1 MMPST
6 VSRDISS
13 DSFSVEKIKMVKMKK
28 IIAFGL
34 VSASLALLPL
44 EGFAQ
49 YKKKKDGKETPK
61 TEVQLILEEADS
73 AETPVVISLEQ
84 ALKIALSENIAVKVA
99 DKEIERTKYAK
110 KGTYA
115 SLFPQI
121 DATGSY
127 QRTIKKQVMYMDFDM
142 SSFGGGSAAGS
153 GSAGSGSGST
163 GSGSGSAG
171 TGEGSGTGAGSTAS
185 SSKNNGGL
193 EVGRWNTWSAGVSA
207 SMPVVNAQLW
217 KSIKISGMD
226 VELAVEKARASR
238 LDMVSQ
244 VKNAYYAVLF
254 SKEAFNVYKEVYE
267 NAMTNY
273 AETEKKYNVQKATDL
288 DMARAKTNVANA
300 IPNVYN
306 AESSI
311 ILALWQLKAVMG
323 IDLEMNID
331 VEGAIEDYSEYMT
344 SDVTKAD
351 SISLDRNSTM
361 KQLEI
366 QANELAQSI
375 KAQQYAY
382 IPTLALAFNYSYNAM
397 TNDFNF
403 KEYRWTPYSYVGMS
417 LSIPIFS
424 GGKRLN
430 QVRQARNSY
439 EQMRLQMTS
448 TERNLKISIRQ
459 SLNTMET
466 NVKSYDAAKD
476 AVASAEKAYSI
487 AEKSYEVGRATLTD
501 LNDAQLALTQARLA
515 ESQAVYNF
523 IVAKTQL
530 EQTLGQDFTE

>member
-1 MMPST
+1 
-6 VSRDISS
+6 
-13 DSFSVEKIKMVKMKK
+13 MKK

-49 YKKKKDGKETPK
+49 YKKKKDGKETSK

-153 GSAGSGSGST
+153 GST
-163 GSGSGSAG
+163 GSGTAG

-351 SISLDRNSTM
+351 SISLDHNSTM

-375 KAQQYAY
+375 KVQQYAY

>member
-1 MMPST
+1 
-6 VSRDISS
+6 
-13 DSFSVEKIKMVKMKK
+13 MKK

-73 AETPVVISLEQ
+73 AGTPVVISLEQ

-153 GSAGSGSGST
+153 GST
-163 GSGSGSAG
+163 GSGTAG
-171 TGEGSGTGAGSTAS
+171 TGEGSGTGSGSTAS

-403 KEYRWTPYSYVGMS
+403 KEYRWTPYSYVGVS

-501 LNDAQLALTQARLA
+501 LNDSQLALTQARLA

>member
-1 MMPST
+1 
-6 VSRDISS
+6 
-13 DSFSVEKIKMVKMKK
+13 MVKMKK

-73 AETPVVISLEQ
+73 AETPVIISLEQ

-153 GSAGSGSGST
+153 GST
-163 GSGSGSAG
+163 GSGTAG
-171 TGEGSGTGAGSTAS
+171 TGEGSGTGSGSTAS

-403 KEYRWTPYSYVGMS
+403 KEYRWTPYSYVGVS

>member
-1 MMPST
+1 
-6 VSRDISS
+6 
-13 DSFSVEKIKMVKMKK
+13 MKK

-142 SSFGGGSAAGS
+142 SSFGGGSTAGS

-163 GSGSGSAG
+163 GGGSGSAG
-171 TGEGSGTGAGSTAS
+171 TGEGSGTGSGSTTS

-382 IPTLALAFNYSYNAM
+382 IPTLSLAFNYSYNAM

-403 KEYRWTPYSYVGMS
+403 KEYRWTPYSYVGVS

-476 AVASAEKAYSI
+476 AVASAEKAYNI

>member
-1 MMPST
+1 
-6 VSRDISS
+6 
-13 DSFSVEKIKMVKMKK
+13 MVKMKK

-110 KGTYA
+110 KGSYA

-153 GSAGSGSGST
+153 GST
-163 GSGSGSAG
+163 GSGTAG

-382 IPTLALAFNYSYNAM
+382 IPTLSLAFNYSYNAM

-403 KEYRWTPYSYVGMS
+403 KEYRWTPYSYVGVS

>member
-1 MMPST
+1 
-6 VSRDISS
+6 
-13 DSFSVEKIKMVKMKK
+13 MVKMKK

-153 GSAGSGSGST
+153 GST
-163 GSGSGSAG
+163 GSGTAG
-171 TGEGSGTGAGSTAS
+171 TGEGSGTGSGSTAS

-306 AESSI
+306 AESSV

-403 KEYRWTPYSYVGMS
+403 KEYRWTPYSYVGVS

>member
-1 MMPST
+1 
-6 VSRDISS
+6 
-13 DSFSVEKIKMVKMKK
+13 MVKMKK

-153 GSAGSGSGST
+153 GST
-163 GSGSGSAG
+163 GSGTAG
-171 TGEGSGTGAGSTAS
+171 TGEGSGTGSGSTTS

-344 SDVTKAD
+344 SDVTRAD

>member
-1 MMPST
+1 
-6 VSRDISS
+6 
-13 DSFSVEKIKMVKMKK
+13 MVKMKK

-300 IPNVYN
+300 IPSVYN

-403 KEYRWTPYSYVGMS
+403 KEYRWTPYSYVGVS

>member
-1 MMPST
+1 
-6 VSRDISS
+6 
-13 DSFSVEKIKMVKMKK
+13 MVKMKK

-127 QRTIKKQVMYMDFDM
+127 QRTLQKQVMYMDFDM

-153 GSAGSGSGST
+153 GST
-163 GSGSGSAG
+163 GSGTAG
-171 TGEGSGTGAGSTAS
+171 TGEGSGTGAASTAT

-193 EVGRWNTWSAGVSA
+193 EVGRWNTWSTGVSA

-403 KEYRWTPYSYVGMS
+403 KEYRWTPYSYVGVS

>member
-1 MMPST
+1 
-6 VSRDISS
+6 
-13 DSFSVEKIKMVKMKK
+13 MVKMKK
-28 IIAFGL
+28 KILIGL
-34 VSASLALLPL
+34 AVLVFASLPADVSA
-44 EGFAQ
+44 Q
-49 YKKKKDGKETPK
+49 YRDRKAAADAEKAK

-121 DATGSY
+121 DASGSY

-142 SSFGGGSAAGS
+142 SSLGGGAG
-153 GSAGSGSGST
+153 AGSGSGS
-163 GSGSGSAG
+163 
-171 TGEGSGTGAGSTAS
+171 GEGSSDSGTSDS
-185 SSKNNGGL
+185 SSPSPSGGL
-193 EVGRWNTWSAGVSA
+193 EVGRWNTWSAGISA
-207 SMPVVNAQLW
+207 SMPVVNAALW

-244 VKNAYYAVLF
+244 VKSAYYAVLL

-273 AETEKKYNVQKATDL
+273 AETEKKYNVQKATEL
-288 DMARAKTNVANA
+288 DMARAKTTVANA

-323 IDLEMNID
+323 VDLEMNID
-331 VEGAIEDYSEYMT
+331 VEGAIEDYAEYMT
-344 SDVTKAD
+344 SEVTKAD
-351 SISLDRNSTM
+351 SISLDSNSTM

-375 KAQQYAY
+375 KAQQFAY

-397 TNDFNF
+397 TNDFKF
-403 KEYRWTPYSYVGMS
+403 SEYSWTPYSYVGVS
-417 LSIPIFS
+417 LQIPIFS

-430 QVRQARNSY
+430 SVRQARNSY

-448 TERNLKISIRQ
+448 TERNLKIAIRQ

-466 NVKSYDAAKD
+466 NVKSYDAARD

-501 LNDAQLALTQARLA
+501 LNDAQLALTQARL
-515 ESQAVYNF
+515 SQTQAVYNF
-523 IVAKTQL
+523 IVAKAQL

>member
-1 MMPST
+1 
-6 VSRDISS
+6 
-13 DSFSVEKIKMVKMKK
+13 MKK

-153 GSAGSGSGST
+153 GST
-163 GSGSGSAG
+163 GSGTAG
-171 TGEGSGTGAGSTAS
+171 TGEGSGTVSGSTAS

-207 SMPVVNAQLW
+207 SMPVINAQLW

-382 IPTLALAFNYSYNAM
+382 IPTLSLAFNYSYNAM

-403 KEYRWTPYSYVGMS
+403 KEYRWTPYSYVGVS

>member
-1 MMPST
+1 
-6 VSRDISS
+6 
-13 DSFSVEKIKMVKMKK
+13 MVKMKK

-153 GSAGSGSGST
+153 GST
-163 GSGSGSAG
+163 GSGTAG
-171 TGEGSGTGAGSTAS
+171 TGEGSGTGSGSTAS

-193 EVGRWNTWSAGVSA
+193 EVGRWNTWSAGLSA

-375 KAQQYAY
+375 KTQQYAY

-403 KEYRWTPYSYVGMS
+403 KEYRWTPYSYVGVS

-466 NVKSYDAAKD
+466 NVKSYDAAKY

>member
-1 MMPST
+1 
-6 VSRDISS
+6 
-13 DSFSVEKIKMVKMKK
+13 MVKMKK

-153 GSAGSGSGST
+153 GST
-163 GSGSGSAG
+163 GSGTAG
-171 TGEGSGTGAGSTAS
+171 TGEGSGTGSGNTAS

-344 SDVTKAD
+344 SDVTRAD

-382 IPTLALAFNYSYNAM
+382 IPTLSLAFNYSYNAM

-403 KEYRWTPYSYVGMS
+403 KEYRWTPYSYVGVS

>member
-1 MMPST
+1 
-6 VSRDISS
+6 
-13 DSFSVEKIKMVKMKK
+13 MVKMKK

-153 GSAGSGSGST
+153 GST
-163 GSGSGSAG
+163 GSGTAG

-273 AETEKKYNVQKATDL
+273 AETEKKYNVQKAIDL

-382 IPTLALAFNYSYNAM
+382 IPTLSLAFNYSYNAM

-403 KEYRWTPYSYVGMS
+403 KEYRWTPYSYVGVS

>member
-1 MMPST
+1 
-6 VSRDISS
+6 
-13 DSFSVEKIKMVKMKK
+13 MKK

-153 GSAGSGSGST
+153 GSSGSGSGST
-163 GSGSGSAG
+163 GGGSGSAG
-171 TGEGSGTGAGSTAS
+171 TGEGSGTGSGSTAS

-403 KEYRWTPYSYVGMS
+403 KEYRWTPYSYVGVS

-476 AVASAEKAYSI
+476 AVSSAEKAYSI

-530 EQTLGQDFTE
+530 EQTFGQDFTE

>member
-1 MMPST
+1 M
-6 VSRDISS
+6 
-13 DSFSVEKIKMVKMKK
+13 
-28 IIAFGL
+28 A
-34 VSASLALLPL
+34 ALLSLMPL

-49 YKKKKDGKETPK
+49 RREKKTDKEAPK

-73 AETPVVISLEQ
+73 AEAPVVISLEQ
-84 ALKIALSENIAVKVA
+84 ALKIALSENISVKVA

-110 KGTYA
+110 RGTYA
-115 SLFPQI
+115 ALFPQV
-121 DATGSY
+121 DASGAY

-142 SSFGGGSAAGS
+142 SSLGGGASAGGSSSGS
-153 GSAGSGSGST
+153 GESSGEGSGSGT
-163 GSGSGSAG
+163 SGSASS
-171 TGEGSGTGAGSTAS
+171 GSSKS
-185 SSKNNGGL
+185 SSSGL
-193 EVGRWNTWSAGVSA
+193 EVGRWNTWSAGISA
-207 SMPVVNAQLW
+207 SMPVINAQLW

-288 DMARAKTNVANA
+288 DIARAKTTVANA

-331 VEGAIEDYSEYMT
+331 VEGTIGDYSEYMT
-344 SDVTKAD
+344 SDITASD
-351 SISLDRNSTM
+351 EISLDRNSTM
-361 KQLEI
+361 RQLAI
-366 QANELAQSI
+366 QAEELAHSI

-397 TNDFNF
+397 TNDFKFN
-403 KEYRWTPYSYVGMS
+403 EYKWTPYSYVGVS

-439 EQMRLQMTS
+439 EQMQLQRTS
-448 TERNLKISIRQ
+448 TERNLRISIRQ

-466 NVKSYDAAKD
+466 NVKSYDAARD

-530 EQTLGQDFTE
+530 EQTLGRDFTE

>member
-1 MMPST
+1 
-6 VSRDISS
+6 
-13 DSFSVEKIKMVKMKK
+13 MVKMKK

-142 SSFGGGSAAGS
+142 SSLGGGSAAGS
-153 GSAGSGSGST
+153 GST
-163 GSGSGSAG
+163 GSGTAG

-403 KEYRWTPYSYVGMS
+403 KEYRWTPYSYVGVS

>member
-1 MMPST
+1 
-6 VSRDISS
+6 
-13 DSFSVEKIKMVKMKK
+13 MVKMKK

-171 TGEGSGTGAGSTAS
+171 TGEGSGTGSGSTAS

-193 EVGRWNTWSAGVSA
+193 EVGRWNTWSAGLSA

>member
-1 MMPST
+1 
-6 VSRDISS
+6 
-13 DSFSVEKIKMVKMKK
+13 MKK

-153 GSAGSGSGST
+153 GST
-163 GSGSGSAG
+163 GSGTAG
-171 TGEGSGTGAGSTAS
+171 TGEGSGTGSGSTAS

-403 KEYRWTPYSYVGMS
+403 KEYRWTPYSYVGVS

>member
-1 MMPST
+1 
-6 VSRDISS
+6 
-13 DSFSVEKIKMVKMKK
+13 MVKMKK

-153 GSAGSGSGST
+153 GST
-163 GSGSGSAG
+163 GSGTAG
-171 TGEGSGTGAGSTAS
+171 TGEGSGTGSGSTAS

-382 IPTLALAFNYSYNAM
+382 IPTLSLAFNYSYNAM

-403 KEYRWTPYSYVGMS
+403 KEYRWTPYSYVGVS

>member
-1 MMPST
+1 
-6 VSRDISS
+6 
-13 DSFSVEKIKMVKMKK
+13 MVKMKK

-153 GSAGSGSGST
+153 GST
-163 GSGSGSAG
+163 GSGTAG
-171 TGEGSGTGAGSTAS
+171 TGEGSGTGSGSTAS

-193 EVGRWNTWSAGVSA
+193 EVGRWNTWSAGLSA

-403 KEYRWTPYSYVGMS
+403 KEYRWTPYSYVGVS

-476 AVASAEKAYSI
+476 AVASAEKAYNI

>member
-1 MMPST
+1 
-6 VSRDISS
+6 
-13 DSFSVEKIKMVKMKK
+13 MVKMKK

-153 GSAGSGSGST
+153 GST
-163 GSGSGSAG
+163 GSGTAG
-171 TGEGSGTGAGSTAS
+171 TGEGSGTGSGSTAS

-382 IPTLALAFNYSYNAM
+382 IPTLSLAFNYSYNAM

-403 KEYRWTPYSYVGMS
+403 KEYRWTPYSYVGVS

-476 AVASAEKAYSI
+476 AVASAEKAYKI

>member
-1 MMPST
+1 
-6 VSRDISS
+6 
-13 DSFSVEKIKMVKMKK
+13 MVKMKK

-34 VSASLALLPL
+34 ASASLVLLPSA
-44 EGFAQ
+44 GFAQ
-49 YKKKKDGKETPK
+49 HRDKKADKEAPK

-73 AETPVVISLEQ
+73 AEAPVVISLEQ
-84 ALKIALSENIAVKVA
+84 ALKIALSENIAVKIA

-115 SLFPQI
+115 ALFPQI
-121 DATGSY
+121 DASGSY

-142 SSFGGGSAAGS
+142 SSFGGGASAGGSSS
-153 GSAGSGSGST
+153 GS
-163 GSGSGSAG
+163 
-171 TGEGSGTGAGSTAS
+171 GEGSGEGASGSESGSAS
-185 SSKNNGGL
+185 SGSSSSGGL
-193 EVGRWNTWSAGVSA
+193 EVGRWNTWSAGISA
-207 SMPVVNAQLW
+207 SMPLVNAQLW

-331 VEGAIEDYSEYMT
+331 VEGAIEDYAEYMT
-344 SDVTKAD
+344 CDVTASD

-397 TNDFNF
+397 TNDFKFN
-403 KEYRWTPYSYVGMS
+403 EYKWTPYSYVGVS

-448 TERNLKISIRQ
+448 TERSLKISIRQ

-466 NVKSYDAAKD
+466 NVKSYDAARD

-501 LNDAQLALTQARLA
+501 LNDAQLALTQARLT

>member
-1 MMPST
+1 
-6 VSRDISS
+6 
-13 DSFSVEKIKMVKMKK
+13 MKK

-153 GSAGSGSGST
+153 GST
-163 GSGSGSAG
+163 GSGTAG
-171 TGEGSGTGAGSTAS
+171 TGEGSGTGSGSTAS

-382 IPTLALAFNYSYNAM
+382 IPTLSLAFNYSYNAM

-403 KEYRWTPYSYVGMS
+403 KEYRWTPYSYVGVS

-476 AVASAEKAYSI
+476 AVASAEKAYNI

>member
-1 MMPST
+1 
-6 VSRDISS
+6 
-13 DSFSVEKIKMVKMKK
+13 MKK

-153 GSAGSGSGST
+153 GST
-163 GSGSGSAG
+163 GSGTAS
-171 TGEGSGTGAGSTAS
+171 TGEGSGTGSGSTAS

-403 KEYRWTPYSYVGMS
+403 KEYRWTPYSYVGVS

-459 SLNTMET
+459 SLNTMEA

>member
-1 MMPST
+1 
-6 VSRDISS
+6 
-13 DSFSVEKIKMVKMKK
+13 MVKMKK

-153 GSAGSGSGST
+153 GST
-163 GSGSGSAG
+163 GSGTAG

-207 SMPVVNAQLW
+207 SMPIVNAQLW

-403 KEYRWTPYSYVGMS
+403 KEYRWTPYSYVGVS

>member
-1 MMPST
+1 
-6 VSRDISS
+6 
-13 DSFSVEKIKMVKMKK
+13 MVKMKK

-153 GSAGSGSGST
+153 GST
-163 GSGSGSAG
+163 GSGTAG

-306 AESSI
+306 AESSV

-403 KEYRWTPYSYVGMS
+403 KEYRWTPYSYVGVS

>member
-1 MMPST
+1 
-6 VSRDISS
+6 
-13 DSFSVEKIKMVKMKK
+13 MKK
-28 IIAFGL
+28 VIAI
-34 VSASLALLPL
+34 SLMAAILSLMPL

-49 YKKKKDGKETPK
+49 RREKKTDKEAPK

-73 AETPVVISLEQ
+73 AEAPVVITLEQ

-121 DATGSY
+121 DASGSY

-142 SSFGGGSAAGS
+142 SSLGGGASAGGGSASGEGSGSGGGS
-153 GSAGSGSGST
+153 GSASSSSGS
-163 GSGSGSAG
+163 
-171 TGEGSGTGAGSTAS
+171 S
-185 SSKNNGGL
+185 SSASGGL
-193 EVGRWNTWSAGVSA
+193 EVGRWNTWSAGISA
-207 SMPVVNAQLW
+207 SMPLVNAQLW

-254 SKEAFNVYKEVYE
+254 SKEAFNVYKDVYE
-267 NAMTNY
+267 NAMTNF

-331 VEGAIEDYSEYMT
+331 VEGAIEDYAEYMT
-344 SDVTKAD
+344 SDITKAD
-351 SISLDRNSTM
+351 SVSLDRNSTM

-397 TNDFNF
+397 TNDFKFN
-403 KEYRWTPYSYVGMS
+403 EYKWTPYSYVGVS

-466 NVKSYDAAKD
+466 NVKSYDAARD

-501 LNDAQLALTQARLA
+501 LNDAQLALTQARLTQ
-515 ESQAVYNF
+515 SQAVYNF

-530 EQTLGQDFTE
+530 EQTLGQDFTD